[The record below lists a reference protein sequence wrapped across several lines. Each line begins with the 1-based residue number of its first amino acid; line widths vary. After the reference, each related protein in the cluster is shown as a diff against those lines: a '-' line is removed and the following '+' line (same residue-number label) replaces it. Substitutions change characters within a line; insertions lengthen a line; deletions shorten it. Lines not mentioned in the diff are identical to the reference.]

1 MTVYLIFE
9 LINAIS
15 ALELDFSSRFKEVN
29 VMKARQTLKIL
40 FGWEIIKPD
49 EIVELPMA
57 QSNITSKIGQ
67 FAEQIFVL
75 HCLSSG

>member
-1 MTVYLIFE
+1 MYLIFE

-15 ALELDFSSRFKEVN
+15 ALELDFPSRFKEVN
-29 VMKARQTLKIL
+29 VMKARKTLKIL
-40 FGWEIIKPD
+40 FGWEIIKPY

-57 QSNITSKIGQ
+57 QFNVTSKIRQ